1 MSRRI
6 NRTENRGRKV
16 THYITN
22 ADHQK
27 FKAVSE
33 HRDIAMSEL
42 LRDWIRDAYKQ
53 CNLEEMEE
61 QV

>member
-6 NRTENRGRKV
+6 NRTENRGRK
-16 THYITN
+16 ITN
-22 ADHQK
+22 YVTNLDHQK

-33 HRDIAMSEL
+33 HLDIAMSEL

-61 QV
+61 QA